1 MPDSPENT
9 NWRVRIVRPGITGID
24 RLASKA
30 GFPELAKFSLLARP
44 IRPADIG
51 GTLCDVMLD
60 RDNFVEDVNYQ
71 KIVPNQYVI
80 EVSRRN
86 YQRQYQP
93 IQENIIQQWTNRLM
107 EDLFTA
113 NSRRGRKEFRFGG
126 RLNVQ
131 VKPAENLR
139 DYEARIL
146 YRIDSSELNAR
157 APSRQKTQ
165 VAVSSAFLELV
176 PTGQRWTLYPG
187 INTIGRNEICQ
198 VYLDLP
204 IVQEKRLVSGVHAY
218 ILIDRGSCTLFD
230 GSPDGRPSANG
241 TYVNLHRVLP
251 GGYQLKNGES
261 ILLAALDPNAPR
273 PDTQGVVTFN
283 FWLGR
288 KE

>member
-1 MPDSPENT
+1 MPDSPEST
-9 NWRVRIVRPGITGID
+9 NWRVRMVRPGITGID
-24 RLASKA
+24 HLANKA

-44 IRPADIG
+44 LRPADVG
-51 GTLCDVMLD
+51 GTLRDVMLD
-60 RDNFVEDVNYQ
+60 RDNCVEDVNYQ
-71 KIVPNQYVI
+71 KVVPNQYVI

-93 IQENIIQQWTNRLM
+93 IQDNILQQWTDRLM
-107 EDLFTA
+107 EELFTA

-126 RLNVQ
+126 RLDVQ
-131 VKPAENLR
+131 VKPADDLR

-146 YRIDSSELNAR
+146 CRIDNSAVNSP
-157 APSRQKTQ
+157 APPKQKTQ
-165 VAVSSAFLELV
+165 GAVSSAFLELV

-198 VYLDLP
+198 VYLDMP

-241 TYVNLHRVLP
+241 TYVNLRRILP
-251 GGYQLKNGES
+251 GGYQLKNGDA
-261 ILLAALDPNAPR
+261 ILLAALDPGAPR
-273 PDTQGVVTFN
+273 PDTPGVVTFY